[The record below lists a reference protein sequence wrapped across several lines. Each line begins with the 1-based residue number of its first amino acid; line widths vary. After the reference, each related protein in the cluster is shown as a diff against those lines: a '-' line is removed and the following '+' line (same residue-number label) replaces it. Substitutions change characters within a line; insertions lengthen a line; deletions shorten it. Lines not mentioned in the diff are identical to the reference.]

1 MDPAGRARKSI
12 QSVEIGLRVVMFFVE
27 GDLSEAYLR
36 EVAQGS
42 GLSRS
47 QTHRYLQA
55 LVNAG
60 MVKQNPLTGKYSLG
74 TLAVRIGLAAMAT
87 MDPLQIAADHLE
99 LLLADLRTTGALSVW
114 GDYGPTIIRWIDG
127 GSPIATSL
135 RVGSVLPLQT
145 SAAGLLHLAFC
156 SLEQT
161 GKHLDAERAY
171 GVYVDDADL
180 EVDIERVR
188 RNGYSTARGT
198 VVPGLSAV
206 CAPVFDSGN
215 ALVGALSILARAED
229 EAFFTAEKIAK
240 IKEQAYKASVAIG
253 WSGTDRRKKRV
264 NAPSQ
269 TQRGGEPI
277 TRKN

>member
-114 GDYGPTIIRWIDG
+114 G
-127 GSPIATSL
+127 
-135 RVGSVLPLQT
+135 
-145 SAAGLLHLAFC
+145 
-156 SLEQT
+156 
-161 GKHLDAERAY
+161 
-171 GVYVDDADL
+171 
-180 EVDIERVR
+180 
-188 RNGYSTARGT
+188 
-198 VVPGLSAV
+198 
-206 CAPVFDSGN
+206 
-215 ALVGALSILARAED
+215 
-229 EAFFTAEKIAK
+229 
-240 IKEQAYKASVAIG
+240 
-253 WSGTDRRKKRV
+253 
-264 NAPSQ
+264 
-269 TQRGGEPI
+269 
-277 TRKN
+277 